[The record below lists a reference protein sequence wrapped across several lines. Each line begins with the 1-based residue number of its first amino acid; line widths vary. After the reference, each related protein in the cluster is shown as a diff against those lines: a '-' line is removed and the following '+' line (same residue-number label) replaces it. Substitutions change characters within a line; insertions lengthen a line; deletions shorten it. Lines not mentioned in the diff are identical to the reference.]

1 MRRLALTV
9 VILGILALHDAS
21 SAIAASS
28 LSDFEH
34 GMKKIERKLCSKLPS
49 SKCRLARPARKAAVT
64 GGPRL
69 PQKELPVKL
78 KPVQIVPTEPPTQI
92 MPEAPAAPAS
102 SITVKPPNRTSPINK
117 LKPAGNTQPNQATP
131 IVLPPAPVLKIA
143 TPPPSLPVE
152 EPAKPSKRATVGVL
166 PGVPPALNPVKPVIQ
181 TAPPPQPA
189 APPLVAAEPAP
200 NVAAPT
206 AAPATVS
213 VADTACLVALSKLGT
228 SFAPV
233 SQPSSS
239 ASCQIQTPVQL
250 HSIASKAGSVK
261 LPDQPT
267 VNCAFALKL
276 SNWVNQRAQG
286 LAQNEAGSSIAAIG
300 TGPGFD
306 CRGRN
311 GDISAKMSEHAIGD
325 AVDIVYMTLGNNGQ
339 ILVKD
344 ALNPQSP
351 SFAFLRDV
359 RAAACLDFATVLGPG
374 ANAAHVAHFHID
386 LEQRRGGYRLCE

>member
-28 LSDFEH
+28 LSDFEQ

-49 SKCRLARPARKAAVT
+49 SRCRLARPARKAAVT
-64 GGPRL
+64 GVPRL

-166 PGVPPALNPVKPVIQ
+166 PGVPPALNPVKPVFKRLRHHS
-181 TAPPPQPA
+181 
-189 APPLVAAEPAP
+189 PPLRLWLQQNQHQMLLRQLRRQPQYRSQTLLASLHFPNWGQALHQCPSPA
-200 NVAAPT
+200 V
-206 AAPATVS
+206 
-213 VADTACLVALSKLGT
+213 
-228 SFAPV
+228 
-233 SQPSSS
+233 QP
-239 ASCQIQTPVQL
+239 
-250 HSIASKAGSVK
+250 
-261 LPDQPT
+261 
-267 VNCAFALKL
+267 
-276 SNWVNQRAQG
+276 
-286 LAQNEAGSSIAAIG
+286 
-300 TGPGFD
+300 
-306 CRGRN
+306 
-311 GDISAKMSEHAIGD
+311 
-325 AVDIVYMTLGNNGQ
+325 
-339 ILVKD
+339 LVKFKRRCSCT
-344 ALNPQSP
+344 ALPPRQ
-351 SFAFLRDV
+351 
-359 RAAACLDFATVLGPG
+359 
-374 ANAAHVAHFHID
+374 D
-386 LEQRRGGYRLCE
+386 L